1 MARTYFSRGS
11 SEEILLP
18 ARPAYM
24 ATTLFLAVLLN
35 FLPIAGWVLAVRP
48 DFVALILLYWGI
60 HQPRKLGFLPAWLLG
75 LAMDVS
81 EGSLFGQHALA
92 YTAMMF
98 TAIGLHRRISMFDL
112 RHQMLHVL
120 AILLVMQGIVLA
132 VRLTA
137 GGQALGAWYFL
148 PSLTGTAIWPLIDLL
163 AKIPLRPRPD
173 PDRV

>member
-1 MARTYFSRGS
+1 MARTYFSRGP

-18 ARPAYM
+18 ARPAYII
-24 ATTLFLAVLLN
+24 ATLFGALMLN
-35 FLPIAGWVLAVRP
+35 FLPITGWVLAVRP

-81 EGSLFGQHALA
+81 AGSLFGQHALA
-92 YTAMMF
+92 FTAMMF
-98 TAIGLHRRISMFDL
+98 IAIGLHRRITMFDL

-120 AILLVMQGIVLA
+120 AILLAMQGIVLA
-132 VRLTA
+132 VRLA
-137 GGQALGAWYFL
+137 GGGEALGAWYFL
-148 PSLTGTAIWPLIDLL
+148 PSLTGTAIWPLVDKLV
-163 AKIPLRPRPD
+163 KIPLRPRPD